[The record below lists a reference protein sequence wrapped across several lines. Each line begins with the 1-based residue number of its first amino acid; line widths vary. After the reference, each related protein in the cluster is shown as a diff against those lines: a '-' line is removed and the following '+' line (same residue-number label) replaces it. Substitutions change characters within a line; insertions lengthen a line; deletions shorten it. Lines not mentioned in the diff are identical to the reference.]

1 MKRFLRIG
9 AVAMGV
15 AGLSLVGGSFQGGA
29 GAGVSTVAPAVTAR
43 AVLHDPAGNTMGNVT
58 YTQRNGYVVVRAS
71 VHGLAPG
78 FHGFHIHANN
88 DPANGNGC
96 IADPNQPSNT
106 WFVSADG
113 HYRLGS
119 ETHGAH
125 QGDMPVLLMN
135 GTGVGD
141 SRAWSTFRTDRFAV
155 TDIVGM
161 AIIVHAGAD
170 NFANIPLGANPDQ
183 YTANSSA
190 ATDKTALSG
199 NSGDRLLCGL
209 VVAG

>member
-1 MKRFLRIG
+1 MRRIVLRGGLVMMLAVLAIG
-9 AVAMGV
+9 WGTLTPGV
-15 AGLSLVGGSFQGGA
+15 GA
-29 GAGVSTVAPAVTAR
+29 ATTDAR
-43 AVLHDPAGNTMGNVT
+43 AVLHDAGGNQMGVIT
-58 YTQRNGYVVVRAS
+58 FTQRTGTVLVMGS
-71 VHGLAPG
+71 VHGLSPG
-78 FHGFHIHANN
+78 FHGFHVHANN
-88 DPANGNGC
+88 DPANGSGC
-96 IADPNQPSNT
+96 IADPAQPSNT
-106 WFVSADG
+106 WFLSADG
-113 HYRLGS
+113 HYHIGS